1 MTVAQLRE
9 VLAKY
14 PDDMQIGI
22 SYDGMETTE
31 FKPYICVE
39 DKDGEEI
46 SDDDATSSDFLVFVE
61 S

>member
-1 MTVAQLRE
+1 
-9 VLAKY
+9 
-14 PDDMQIGI
+14 MQIGI

-46 SDDDATSSDFLVFVE
+46 SDNDATSSDFLVFVLD
-61 S
+61 